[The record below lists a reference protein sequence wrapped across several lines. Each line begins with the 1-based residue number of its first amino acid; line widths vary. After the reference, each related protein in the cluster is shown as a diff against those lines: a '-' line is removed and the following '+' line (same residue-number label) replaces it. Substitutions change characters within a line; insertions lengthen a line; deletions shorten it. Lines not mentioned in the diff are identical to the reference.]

1 VTGRHA
7 MTSPLAY
14 IGTATPSAIVAYV
27 DARIA
32 AALVEVDEQI
42 KRQSNPAR
50 VVWRYKKVIGL
61 NTPQRVPVR
70 VKRGA
75 HRAH

>member
-32 AALVEVDEQI
+32 AALVEVDE
-42 KRQSNPAR
+42 
-50 VVWRYKKVIGL
+50 
-61 NTPQRVPVR
+61 
-70 VKRGA
+70 
-75 HRAH
+75 